1 MIKEYKR
8 VTKNT
13 LNKAEKYLEKYNVS
27 YEILREDL
35 LSVED
40 LKQILS
46 LTKHGF
52 DEIMITKQ
60 QTKAIYSLFDFE
72 ISKSTTNQLINFILN
87 HQELLKTPIIFDE
100 KNLSVGY
107 KIEALQKFIPRC
119 GDRGED
125 KFGEAHD

>member
-60 QTKAIYSLFDFE
+60 QTKVIYSLFDFE

-107 KIEALQKFIPRC
+107 KVEALQKFIPRC